1 MKQHK
6 GNLVMATS
14 QVFPLFPTAVGVY
27 NFGKDYHEINE
38 SLVRDVFTE
47 QEIDPVGHERSNMGG
62 WHGRMKMEERYDSF
76 KVLRKQIEDCVNDF
90 IQNIGYKDG
99 LEVEN
104 LWANV
109 NKKGDMNMGHH
120 HGMSACTGVYYPINE
135 IVDGKH
141 KYEYCDSVSL
151 LPGSWDGIDGGSL
164 CLQDPAY
171 SQKIQL
177 EKITNPSPYTLEFL
191 HFYPVAGVLIIMP
204 SHLIHHVTPFKEDKT
219 RISISFVCRY
229 GTN

>member
-1 MKQHK
+1 
-6 GNLVMATS
+6 MATR
-14 QVFPLFPTAVGVY
+14 QVFPLFPTPVGVY
-27 NFGKDYHEINE
+27 NFGKDYHEINK
-38 SLVRDVFTE
+38 SLVRDVFIE
-47 QEIDPVGHERSNMGG
+47 QEEDPVGHERSNMGG
-62 WHGRMKMEERYDSF
+62 WHGRMQMEERYDSF
-76 KVLRKQIEDCVNDF
+76 KTLRLQIEDCVNDYCR
-90 IQNIGYKDG
+90 QTGHLDG
-99 LEVEN
+99 LEIEN

-135 IVDGKH
+135 IVDEKH
-141 KYEYCDSVSL
+141 IYEYSDSVTLS
-151 LPGSWDGIDGGSL
+151 PGSWNGNDGGSL

-171 SQKIQL
+171 GQNIQL
-177 EKITNPSPYTLEFL
+177 KFKQSLGNPSPYTLEFL

-219 RISISFVCRY
+219 RISISFVCKY